1 MRSPALNELLDLL
14 AKDFKVDWVQ
24 TDQTAGSSKEVV
36 EVRLRKG
43 GLEATVKASDRDFC
57 DYASSLYSSP

>member
-1 MRSPALNELLDLL
+1 MPSSALNELLDLL

-24 TDQTAGSSKEVV
+24 TVRVEESSKEVI

-43 GLEATVKASDRDFC
+43 NLEATVKASDRDFC

>member
-1 MRSPALNELLDLL
+1 MPSPALSELLDLL

-24 TDQTAGSSKEVV
+24 TDQMAESSKEVV
-36 EVRLRKG
+36 VVRLRKG
-43 GLEATVKASDRDFC
+43 SLEATVKASDRDFC